1 MVGTIRF
8 IALSL
13 IGLSYFI
20 FKVRRKKE
28 RKGQQLP
35 SDLTG
40 YEKDENGLYPWE
52 NDEDDS
58 PERIKKT
65 ATRYVNQARP
75 RRGRW

>member
-28 RKGQQLP
+28 RKGQQP
-35 SDLTG
+35 DH
-40 YEKDENGLYPWE
+40 DR
-52 NDEDDS
+52 DDS
-58 PERIKKT
+58 AEQAELRIGKHPLGLQEREHGIQ
-65 ATRYVNQARP
+65 NLP
-75 RRGRW
+75 RHIVRDQ